1 MKALKVLVAPD
12 SFKGSL
18 SAQAAAEAIELG
30 LLQGWPELE
39 ITTLPIADGGE
50 GTAEVLVHALDG
62 IWREVSGVQDPLGRL
77 LEGLNPDRSGRYGL
91 VGTKAFLDVAQASG
105 LHHLLST
112 QRGDERDPW
121 HATSYGTG
129 QLLMD
134 ALDKSKARQIVIG
147 LGGSATVDGGIGLL
161 QALGGKI
168 LDAQGHPVSPGGQ
181 GLAQV
186 HTVELE
192 PIRERLR
199 DVELTVACDVLSP
212 LFGPEGAARL
222 YGPQKG
228 ATAKMVE
235 DLERGMTHYADI
247 LEQTTGETYRT
258 RPGAG
263 AAGGLGFAF
272 HALGASFRPGVEIVL
287 ETLDFEKK
295 AAAADLVITGE
306 GMTDEQTLQGKAIM
320 GVLKQCQEVQTPVI
334 LLSGAVRLDP
344 SIRQLLK
351 SGDSAWGATALL
363 DSVPRLMA
371 LPEVLE
377 QAALHLQ
384 WSAEQTSR
392 LLRLGGS
399 LCGS

>member
-1 MKALKVLVAPD
+1 MKILVAPD

-18 SAQAAAEAIELG
+18 SAQAAAEAIKEG
-30 LLQGWPELE
+30 LRRGWPDLE
-39 ITTLPIADGGE
+39 IKTLPIADGGE
-50 GTAEVLVHALDG
+50 GTAEVLVQALSG
-62 IWREVSGVQDPLGRL
+62 TWREVPGVKDPLGRL
-77 LEGLNPDRSGRYGL
+77 LLGRYGL
-91 VGTKAFLDVAQASG
+91 VGNKAFLDVAEASG
-105 LHHLLST
+105 LHHVVSA
-112 QRGDERDPW
+112 QRDERDPW

-134 ALDKSKARQIVIG
+134 ALRESKARQIVIG

-161 QALGGKI
+161 QALGGRI
-168 LDAQGHPVSPGGQ
+168 LDVHGNPVAPGGQ

-186 HTVELE
+186 HTIELGA
-192 PIRERLR
+192 IRKHLK
-199 DVELTVACDVLSP
+199 DVEITVACDVLSP
-212 LFGPEGAARL
+212 LLGREGAAHL

-235 DLERGMTHYADI
+235 DLEQGMTHYAEI
-247 LEQTTGETYRT
+247 LEQTSGETYRKRT
-258 RPGAG
+258 GAG

-287 ETLDFEKK
+287 ETLDFKKK
-295 AAAADLVITGE
+295 ASDADLVITGE
-306 GMTDEQTLQGKAIM
+306 GMTDGQTLQGKAIM
-320 GVLKQCQEVQTPVI
+320 GVLEVCKEVKTPVI
-334 LLSGAVRLDP
+334 LLAGAVRLDP

-351 SGDSAWGATALL
+351 VDDAAWGATALL
-363 DSVPRLMA
+363 DSVPQLME
-371 LPEVLE
+371 LQEVLDR
-377 QAALHLQ
+377 AKIHLA

>member
-1 MKALKVLVAPD
+1 MKSLKVLVAPD

-18 SAQAAAEAIELG
+18 SAQAAAEAIKLG
-30 LLQGWPELE
+30 LLQGWPELK

-62 IWREVSGVQDPLGRL
+62 TWREVSGVKDPLERPL
-77 LEGLNPDRSGRYGL
+77 LGRYGL

-105 LHHLLST
+105 LHHLVSA
-112 QRGDERDPW
+112 QRDERDPW
-121 HATSYGTG
+121 RATSYGTG
-129 QLLMD
+129 QLLVD
-134 ALDKSKARQIVIG
+134 ALHESKARQIVIG

-161 QALGGKI
+161 QALGGKL
-168 LDAQGHPVSPGGQ
+168 LDAQGNPVGPGGQ

-186 HTVELE
+186 HTVELGA
-192 PIRERLR
+192 IRERLK
-199 DVELTVACDVLSP
+199 DIELTVACDVLSP
-212 LFGPEGAARL
+212 LLGAEGAAYL

-228 ATAKMVE
+228 ATAKIVE
-235 DLERGMTHYADI
+235 DLERGMMHYADI
-247 LEQTTGETYRT
+247 LEKTTGETYRKRT
-258 RPGAG
+258 GAG

-287 ETLDFEKK
+287 ETLDFKQK
-295 AAAADLVITGE
+295 ASAADLVISGE
-306 GMTDEQTLQGKAIM
+306 GMTDGQTLQGKAIM
-320 GVLKQCQEVQTPVI
+320 GILKDCYEVQTPVI
-334 LLSGAVRLDP
+334 LLAGSVRLDP

>member
-18 SAQAAAEAIELG
+18 SAQAAAEAIKEG
-30 LLQGWPELE
+30 LLRGWPDLD

-50 GTAEVLVHALDG
+50 GTTEVLVHALNG
-62 IWREVSGVQDPLGRL
+62 TWREVPDVKDPLERL
-77 LEGLNPDRSGRYGL
+77 LLGRYGL
-91 VGTKAFLDVAQASG
+91 VGSKAFLDVAEASG
-105 LHHLLST
+105 LHHVFSA
-112 QRGDERDPW
+112 QRDERDPW

-134 ALDKSKARQIVIG
+134 ALHESKARQIVLG

-168 LDAQGHPVSPGGQ
+168 LDGQGDPVAPGGQ

-186 HTVELE
+186 HTIELGA
-192 PIRERLR
+192 IREHLK

-212 LFGPEGAARL
+212 LLGLEGAAHL

-228 ATAKMVE
+228 ATTEMIE
-235 DLERGMTHYADI
+235 DLEQGMTHYAEI
-247 LEQTTGETYRT
+247 LEQTTGEKYRN
-258 RPGAG
+258 RDGAG

-287 ETLDFEKK
+287 ETLDFSNQ
-295 AAAADLVITGE
+295 ASAADLVITGE
-306 GMTDEQTLQGKAIM
+306 GMTDGQTLQGKAIM
-320 GVLKQCQEVQTPVI
+320 GILGACREVKTPVI
-334 LLSGAVRLDP
+334 LLAGAVRLDA
-344 SIRQLLK
+344 SVRQLLK
-351 SGDSAWGATALL
+351 YDNSDGGAYALL
-363 DSVPRLMA
+363 DSVPELME
-371 LPEVLE
+371 LQEVLNR
-377 QAALHLQ
+377 AKLHLA

-399 LCGS
+399 LCGN

>member
-1 MKALKVLVAPD
+1 MKILVAPD

-18 SAQAAAEAIELG
+18 SAQAAAETIKEG
-30 LLQGWPELE
+30 LRRGWPDLE
-39 ITTLPIADGGE
+39 IKTLPIADGGE
-50 GTAEVLVHALDG
+50 GTAEVLVQALSG
-62 IWREVSGVQDPLGRL
+62 TWRKVPGVKDPLGRL
-77 LEGLNPDRSGRYGL
+77 LLGRYGL
-91 VGTKAFLDVAQASG
+91 VGNKAFLDVAEASG
-105 LHHLLST
+105 LHHVFNA
-112 QRGDERDPW
+112 QRDERDPW

-134 ALDKSKARQIVIG
+134 ALHESKARQIVIG

-161 QALGGKI
+161 QALGGRI
-168 LDAQGHPVSPGGQ
+168 LDVRGNPVAPGGQ

-186 HTVELE
+186 HTVELGA
-192 PIRERLR
+192 IREHLK

-212 LFGPEGAARL
+212 LLGQEGAAHI

-235 DLERGMTHYADI
+235 DLEQGMTHYAEI
-247 LEQTTGETYRT
+247 LEQTTGETYRKRT
-258 RPGAG
+258 GAG

-287 ETLDFEKK
+287 ETLDFKKK
-295 AAAADLVITGE
+295 ASDADLVITGE
-306 GMTDEQTLQGKAIM
+306 GMTDGQTLQGKAIM
-320 GVLKQCQEVQTPVI
+320 GVLEVCKEVKTPVI
-334 LLSGAVRLDP
+334 LLAGAVHLDP

-351 SGDSAWGATALL
+351 SDDADWGATALL
-363 DSVPRLMA
+363 DSVPQLME
-371 LPEVLE
+371 LQEVLDRAE
-377 QAALHLQ
+377 IHLE

-392 LLRLGGS
+392 LLRLGVS

>member
-18 SAQAAAEAIELG
+18 SAQDAAEAIKRG
-30 LLQGWPELE
+30 LLQGWPDLD

-50 GTAEVLVHALDG
+50 GTAEVLVHALG
-62 IWREVSGVQDPLGRL
+62 GTWRKVSGVKDPLERL
-77 LEGLNPDRSGRYGL
+77 LLGRYGL
-91 VGTKAFLDVAQASG
+91 VETKAFLDVAEASG
-105 LHHLLST
+105 LHHVFSA
-112 QRGDERDPW
+112 QRDERDPW

-134 ALDKSKARQIVIG
+134 AVQESKARQIVIG

-168 LDAQGHPVSPGGQ
+168 LDRRGNPVGPGGQ

-186 HTVELE
+186 HTVELD
-192 PIRERLR
+192 PIRERLEH
-199 DVELTVACDVLSP
+199 VELTVACDVISP
-212 LFGPEGAARL
+212 LLGLGGAAHL

-228 ATAKMVE
+228 SNAKMVR
-235 DLERGMTHYADI
+235 DLERDMKHYADI
-247 LEQTTGETYRT
+247 LEQATGAKYRN

-272 HALGASFRPGVEIVL
+272 HALGAFFRPGVEVVL
-287 ETLDFEKK
+287 ETLDFKKK
-295 AAAADLVITGE
+295 ASAADLVITGE
-306 GMTDEQTLQGKAIM
+306 GMTDGQTLQGKAIT
-320 GVLKQCQEVQTPVI
+320 GVLENCKNVKTPVI
-334 LLSGAVRLDP
+334 LLVGAVRLDP
-344 SIRQLLK
+344 SIRKLLK
-351 SGDSAWGATALL
+351 SDDSDGGAYALL
-363 DSVPRLMA
+363 DSVPELME
-371 LPEVLE
+371 LQEVLNR
-377 QAALHLQ
+377 AKLHLE

-392 LLRLGGS
+392 LLRMGGS